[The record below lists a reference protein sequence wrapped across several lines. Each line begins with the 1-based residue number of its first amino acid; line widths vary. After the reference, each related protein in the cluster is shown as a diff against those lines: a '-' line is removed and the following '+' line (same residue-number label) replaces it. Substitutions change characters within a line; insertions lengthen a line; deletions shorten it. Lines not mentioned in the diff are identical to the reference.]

1 MMVKSIFGIK
11 GCLSSLW
18 EMLRFLFWKF
28 YLVVG
33 DRMSGQSLEKNYSWC
48 SDFWP
53 SVDIWAVFGKFFN
66 C

>member
-33 DRMSGQSLEKNYSWC
+33 DRMSGQSLEKTI
-48 SDFWP
+48 
-53 SVDIWAVFGKFFN
+53 VGVQTFGLV
-66 C
+66 